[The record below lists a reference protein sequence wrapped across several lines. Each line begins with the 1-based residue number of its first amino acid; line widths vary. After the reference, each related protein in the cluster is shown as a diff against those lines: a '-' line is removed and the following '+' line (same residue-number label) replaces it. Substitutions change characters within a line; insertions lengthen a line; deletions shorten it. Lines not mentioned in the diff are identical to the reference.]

1 MAPRGKNQPAREGRN
16 PLGAKSSSR
25 GGIQKRRGPTK
36 TDNDGDLDMDAPSKR
51 LNRGSANETSGRGRP
66 SGRGPPGRGPQPSRG
81 AAKVAQIVM
90 KQLGSGNSSDLSAR
104 VSRPTK
110 SRGGYIEGLTW
121 LRIRGLKQ
129 SKAASNPDG
138 GLSDLLSFM
147 ERKASSL
154 STGRRRRMTIRKVS
168 SSLTRKQG
176 CQHQTTS
183 QLLEW
188 RLEDKY
194 LRGDSSRQIL
204 FRPSAQ
210 G

>member
-1 MAPRGKNQPAREGRN
+1 MAPRGKNQPTREGRN

-25 GGIQKRRGPTK
+25 GGIQKRRGPTR
-36 TDNDGDLDMDAPSKR
+36 TDTDGDLDMDAPSKR
-51 LNRGSANETSGRGRP
+51 LNRGSATETSGRGRP
-66 SGRGPPGRGPQPSRG
+66 AGRGPSGRGPSRG

-90 KQLGSGNSSDLSAR
+90 KQLGSGNSSDLSSR
-104 VSRPTK
+104 VSRSTR
-110 SRGGYIEGLTW
+110 SRGGHIEGLTW
-121 LRIRGLKQ
+121 LRVRGLKQ

-147 ERKASSL
+147 ERKASSFL
-154 STGRRRRMTIRKVS
+154 TGRKRHLTIRKVS

>member
-1 MAPRGKNQPAREGRN
+1 M
-16 PLGAKSSSR
+16 GAKSSSR

-36 TDNDGDLDMDAPSKR
+36 ADNDGDLDMDAPSKR
-51 LNRGSANETSGRGRP
+51 LNRGSTNETRGRGRP
-66 SGRGPPGRGPQPSRG
+66 SGRGPQPSRG

-90 KQLGSGNSSDLSAR
+90 KQLGSGNPSDLSAR
-104 VSRPTK
+104 VSRPTR
-110 SRGGYIEGLTW
+110 SRGGHIEGLTW

-147 ERKASSL
+147 ERKASSFT
-154 STGRRRRMTIRKVS
+154 TGRRRHLTIRKVS

-188 RLEDKY
+188 RLEDKH

>member
-1 MAPRGKNQPAREGRN
+1 MAPRGKNQPTREGRN
-16 PLGAKSSSR
+16 PLGSKSSSR

-51 LNRGSANETSGRGRP
+51 LNRGSTNETRGRGRP
-66 SGRGPPGRGPQPSRG
+66 SGRGPQPSRG

-104 VSRPTK
+104 VSRSTR

-147 ERKASSL
+147 ERKASSFL
-154 STGRRRRMTIRKVS
+154 TGRRRHLTIRKVS

>member
-1 MAPRGKNQPAREGRN
+1 MAPRGKNQPSREARN
-16 PLGAKSSSR
+16 PLGTKSSSR

-51 LNRGSANETSGRGRP
+51 LNRGSTNEPSGRGRP
-66 SGRGPPGRGPQPSRG
+66 SGRGPSRG

-104 VSRPTK
+104 ISRPTR
-110 SRGGYIEGLTW
+110 SRGGFIEGLTW
-121 LRIRGLKQ
+121 LRIHGLKQ

-154 STGRRRRMTIRKVS
+154 STGRRRHTIRKVS

-188 RLEDKY
+188 RLEDKH

>member
-1 MAPRGKNQPAREGRN
+1 MAPRGKNQPTREGRN
-16 PLGAKSSSR
+16 PLGSKSSSR

-51 LNRGSANETSGRGRP
+51 LNRGSTNETRGRGRP
-66 SGRGPPGRGPQPSRG
+66 SGRGPQPSRG
-81 AAKVAQIVM
+81 AAKAAQIIM
-90 KQLGSGNSSDLSAR
+90 KQLGSGNSADLSVR
-104 VSRPTK
+104 VSRPTR
-110 SRGGYIEGLTW
+110 SRGGHIEGLTW
-121 LRIRGLKQ
+121 LRVRGLKQ

-147 ERKASSL
+147 ERKASSF
-154 STGRRRRMTIRKVS
+154 STGRRRHLTIRKVS

-194 LRGDSSRQIL
+194 LQGDSSRQIL

>member
-1 MAPRGKNQPAREGRN
+1 MAPRGKNQPTREGRN
-16 PLGAKSSSR
+16 PLGSKSSSR

-51 LNRGSANETSGRGRP
+51 LNRGSTNETRGRGRP
-66 SGRGPPGRGPQPSRG
+66 SGRGPQPSRG

-90 KQLGSGNSSDLSAR
+90 KQLGSGNPSDLSAR
-104 VSRPTK
+104 VSRPTR
-110 SRGGYIEGLTW
+110 SRGGHIEGLTW
-121 LRIRGLKQ
+121 LRVRGLKQ

-147 ERKASSL
+147 ERKASSF
-154 STGRRRRMTIRKVS
+154 STGRRRHLTIRKVS

>member
-51 LNRGSANETSGRGRP
+51 QNRGSTKETSGRGRP
-66 SGRGPPGRGPQPSRG
+66 SGRSAGPSRG

-104 VSRPTK
+104 ISRPTR
-110 SRGGYIEGLTW
+110 SRGGHIEGLTW

-154 STGRRRRMTIRKVS
+154 STGRRRHMTIRKVS

-176 CQHQTTS
+176 CQHQTTF

>member
-1 MAPRGKNQPAREGRN
+1 MAPRGKNQPTREGRN
-16 PLGAKSSSR
+16 PLGSKSSSR

-36 TDNDGDLDMDAPSKR
+36 ADNDGDLDMDAPSKR
-51 LNRGSANETSGRGRP
+51 LNRGSTNETRGRGRP
-66 SGRGPPGRGPQPSRG
+66 SGRGPQPSRG
-81 AAKVAQIVM
+81 AAKAAQIIM
-90 KQLGSGNSSDLSAR
+90 KQLGSGNSSDLSGR
-104 VSRPTK
+104 ISRPTRSK
-110 SRGGYIEGLTW
+110 GGHIEGLTW

-147 ERKASSL
+147 ERKASSFL
-154 STGRRRRMTIRKVS
+154 TGRRRHLTIRKVS

-188 RLEDKY
+188 RLEDKH